1 MVVSWKMRMC
11 HQDFLLGIYIVVVGF
26 FTPSSLVL
34 QQQLASYGQCMI
46 ARLNSLQPWCRVR
59 GHGQEERKKKIFWMF
74 VGPSC
79 RGQDYS
85 RGQRW
90 RLLHWA
96 DTHRTILSFLA
107 YTTYSVA
114 RQKTTKAATT
124 PDSPSNSS
132 ASSSGAAPATDPK
145 AADKMENLKRA
156 VGDAGTFLTRAVQA
170 S

>member
-34 QQQLASYGQCMI
+34 QQLASYGQCMI

-85 RGQRW
+85 RGQSGGCCIEQTHTEPFLAFWPTPLIPLPVKRQRRQQPLLTALPTLPPRQVLQPQRTLQLIL
-90 RLLHWA
+90 RLLTKW
-96 DTHRTILSFLA
+96 RT
-107 YTTYSVA
+107 
-114 RQKTTKAATT
+114 
-124 PDSPSNSS
+124 
-132 ASSSGAAPATDPK
+132 
-145 AADKMENLKRA
+145 
-156 VGDAGTFLTRAVQA
+156 
-170 S
+170 